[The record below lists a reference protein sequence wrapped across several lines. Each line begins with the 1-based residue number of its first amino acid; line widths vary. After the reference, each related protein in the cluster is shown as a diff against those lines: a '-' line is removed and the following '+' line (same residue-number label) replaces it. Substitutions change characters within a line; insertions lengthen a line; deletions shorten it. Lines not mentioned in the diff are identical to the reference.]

1 MSIGVKLEPVSDLLN
16 RNFFIRS
23 YQRGYRW
30 DEDQVNDLLND
41 FREFIDQPY
50 KTEEEFY
57 CLQPIVVKRLSNNE
71 KEKLSRFNF
80 NEEIVYEVIDGQQR
94 ITTITIILNYLKER
108 LKDEIKLNSL
118 PSITYEVREKSK
130 EILTNFNHFI
140 LLENNE
146 ELDNNIDFY
155 HMKIVYNTISEWFS
169 KVEEKYPLLFLKL
182 LTSFKINC
190 VKVIWYEVDEKDN
203 SIEVFRR
210 FNVGKIPL
218 TNSEL
223 IKAIFLR
230 DNDNVKNATKFSIS
244 KEWQQIENQLQD
256 KYFWSFLSPSKKYPS
271 RIEYIFDLIFLK
283 ARNSVKED
291 KSELELFDKKYG
303 NDKHNVFR
311 YFAYQI
317 SNTAKLSSIW
327 DDVNEIYEKLLQWF
341 NNSEH
346 YHYIGYLQNKEGK
359 KSKNIILEVLLNNF
373 QTKNDLTDYLIECIK
388 DETKHFFKDKKIVL
402 NYRSDKRDLRNFF
415 FLANIQSYI
424 NLSISSNG
432 EEIYKLPFNRYSS
445 ISYDIEHIDSK
456 TEKDVSALSKE
467 EKIEFLKDLELDF
480 SFEIGTNFSNI
491 INDLLIDNT
500 LTDKWFNENVILD
513 KLDSSLESI
522 LDLVNEFLEKEP
534 DKLTELEKDNI
545 GNLTIL
551 NDFINRGYGNAYF
564 NTKRRLIIDTD
575 KDGVYIPIATK
586 NVFLKYYSGN
596 TKKHSRWSKIDAMNY
611 TTELEK
617 SLLKFM
623 N

>member
-1 MSIGVKLEPVSDLLN
+1 MNIGVKLEPVSHLLN

-41 FREFIDQPY
+41 FRDFIDQPY

-71 KEKLSRFNF
+71 KEKLKRFEF
-80 NEEIVYEVIDGQQR
+80 NEDVIYEVIDGQQR
-94 ITTITIILNYLKER
+94 ITTITIILNYLKEH
-108 LKDEIKLNSL
+108 LKEEIKLNSL

-130 EILTNFNHFI
+130 EILTDFNHFI
-140 LLENNE
+140 LLENNK
-146 ELDNNIDFY
+146 ELENNIDFY

-169 KVEEKYPLLFLKL
+169 KEDEKYPVLFLKL

-223 IKAIFLR
+223 IKALFLR

-256 KYFWSFLSPSKKYPS
+256 KYFWSFLAPSKKYPS
-271 RIEYIFDLIFLK
+271 RIEYIFDLIFFK

-291 KSELELFDKKYG
+291 KSKLELFDKKYG
-303 NDKHNVFR
+303 IDKHNVFR

-317 SNTAKLSSIW
+317 NNATKLSSIW
-327 DDVNEIYEKLLQWF
+327 DDVNEVYEKLLQWY
-341 NNSEH
+341 NNPEH
-346 YHYIGYLQNKEGK
+346 YHYIGYFQNKEGK
-359 KSKNIILEVLLNNF
+359 KSRNIILDVLLNNF
-373 QTKNDLTDYLIECIK
+373 QTKNDLTDYLIECIIA
-388 DETKHFFKDKKIVL
+388 ETKHFFKDKKIVL

-415 FLANIQSYI
+415 FLVNIQSYI

-432 EEIYKLPFNRYSS
+432 EEIYKLPFNLYSS

-456 TEKDVSALSKE
+456 TEKDVSALSKD
-467 EKIEFLKDLELDF
+467 EKIDFLKDLELDF
-480 SFEIGTNFSNI
+480 GFEIGTNFSNI
-491 INDLLIDNT
+491 INDLLLDYT
-500 LTDKWFNENVILD
+500 LTDKWYNENVILD

-522 LDLVNEFLEKEP
+522 LDLVNDFLEKEP
-534 DKLTELEKDNI
+534 DKLTELDKDNI

-551 NDFINRGYGNAYF
+551 NDSINRGYGNAYF
-564 NTKRRLIIDTD
+564 NTKRRLIIEAD
-575 KDGVYIPIATK
+575 KYGIYIPIATK

-611 TTELEK
+611 TSEIEK

>member
-1 MSIGVKLEPVSDLLN
+1 MNIGVKLEPVSHLLN

-41 FREFIDQPY
+41 FRDFIDQPY

-71 KEKLSRFNF
+71 KEKLKRFEF
-80 NEEIVYEVIDGQQR
+80 NEDVIYEVIDGQQR
-94 ITTITIILNYLKER
+94 ITTITIILNYLKEH
-108 LKDEIKLNSL
+108 LKEEIKLNSL

-130 EILTNFNHFI
+130 EILTDFNHFI
-140 LLENNE
+140 LLENNK
-146 ELDNNIDFY
+146 ELENNIDFY

-169 KVEEKYPLLFLKL
+169 KEDEKYPVLFLKL

-223 IKAIFLR
+223 IKALFLR

-256 KYFWSFLSPSKKYPS
+256 KYFWSFLAPSKKYPS
-271 RIEYIFDLIFLK
+271 RIEYIFDLIFFK

-291 KSELELFDKKYG
+291 KSKLELFDKKYG
-303 NDKHNVFR
+303 IDKHNVFR

-317 SNTAKLSSIW
+317 NNATKLSSIW
-327 DDVNEIYEKLLQWF
+327 DDVNEVYEKLLQWY
-341 NNSEH
+341 NNPEH

-359 KSKNIILEVLLNNF
+359 KSRNIILDVLLNNF
-373 QTKNDLTDYLIECIK
+373 QTKNDLTDYLIECIIA
-388 DETKHFFKDKKIVL
+388 ETKHFFKDKKIVL

-415 FLANIQSYI
+415 FLVNIQSYI

-432 EEIYKLPFNRYSS
+432 EEIYKLPFNLYSS

-456 TEKDVSALSKE
+456 TEKDVSALSKD
-467 EKIEFLKDLELDF
+467 EKIDFLKDLELDF
-480 SFEIGTNFSNI
+480 GFEIGTNFSNI
-491 INDLLIDNT
+491 INDLFLDNT
-500 LTDKWFNENVILD
+500 LTDKWYNENVILD

-522 LDLVNEFLEKEP
+522 LDLVNDFLEKEP
-534 DKLTELEKDNI
+534 DKLTELDKDNI

-551 NDFINRGYGNAYF
+551 NDSINRGYGNAYF
-564 NTKRRLIIDTD
+564 NTKRRLIIEAD
-575 KDGVYIPIATK
+575 KYGIYIPIATK

-611 TTELEK
+611 TSEIEK